1 MQYTKEVEDM
11 VCVAKGPNHGPAP
24 IPEEGKWI
32 QAKEIKDISGYTH
45 GIGWCAPQQG
55 ACKLSLNVKN
65 GVIEEAL
72 VETIGCSGMTH
83 SAAMAS
89 EILPGKTI
97 LEALNTDLVC
107 DAINTAMRELF
118 LQIVYGRTQSA
129 FSDDGLRVG
138 AGLEDLGKGL
148 RSMVGTMYGT
158 AAKGARYLELTQG
171 YVTRMAINKNDE
183 IVGFEFLNLGKF
195 TDAVKAGVDP
205 AEAVQKAM
213 GHYGQWDQAV
223 KFIDPRTDEET
234 HSTESTFPV
243 HE

>member
-1 MQYTKEVEDM
+1 
-11 VCVAKGPNHGPAP
+11 
-24 IPEEGKWI
+24 
-32 QAKEIKDISGYTH
+32 
-45 GIGWCAPQQG
+45 
-55 ACKLSLNVKN
+55 
-65 GVIEEAL
+65 
-72 VETIGCSGMTH
+72 
-83 SAAMAS
+83 
-89 EILPGKTI
+89 
-97 LEALNTDLVC
+97 
-107 DAINTAMRELF
+107 
-118 LQIVYGRTQSA
+118 
-129 FSDDGLRVG
+129 
-138 AGLEDLGKGL
+138 
-148 RSMVGTMYGT
+148 MYGT